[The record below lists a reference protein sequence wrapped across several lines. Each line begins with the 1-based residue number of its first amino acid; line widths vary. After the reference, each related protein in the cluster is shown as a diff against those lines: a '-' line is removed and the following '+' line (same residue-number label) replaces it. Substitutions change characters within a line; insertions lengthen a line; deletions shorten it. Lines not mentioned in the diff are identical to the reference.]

1 MKTLT
6 ELAGRMLAI
15 FSLFLAVLVACDNE
29 NSLDKFNPE
38 DQFAEISD
46 SLNNVFAVQTAA
58 MRALIEDPE
67 VALSYAVK
75 RAEGGCMA
83 ALAGDIKF
91 ESFPADVEYYGLFAC
106 HVEGDAA
113 YWALL
118 DKEGNAE
125 PLKDASDNLIPISE
139 EVKVKMTSAGYC
151 VVAAGKQFDTVFTED
166 DKVQACVCEFHA
178 DAESRVYAVT
188 FVLGAGN
195 EKTLYSRGY
204 TGVGFLPTYGEPMD
218 YLSDF
223 YVNYSSSSS
232 VALEIPEGVPF
243 SLEVT
248 EGWTAVA
255 RVEKAVTYVDLT
267 APAKEDAAE
276 SAVLNVVSDEAGIV
290 LAQLSLVNTPF
301 RSVYAS
307 SVDVFVEPFAGVS
320 KFIYGVAEY
329 DLFEVESVVETAGSV
344 LAGNSSTACVL
355 AEEASKT
362 SLETLLGGAVN
373 PDKRYILWAIPALYN
388 ENEQDGYY
396 YIDETTLKTYEFGA
410 MVFDISLVE
419 SKALDAQIS
428 VLAKGV
434 EAVYGGVVP
443 DTEDAM
449 EYILS
454 SLEGENKESLKAT
467 DGQVVY
473 NGLMSEWICAAG
485 EKNEIL
491 PTSSYLVWVAP
502 AFENDYPYSAE
513 DVTVMKVTT
522 GELTEGGSVELNL
535 GTPAVTCNTVTSEI
549 QAQGA
554 HMVYY
559 AILSRTQGNSF
570 SGEDTPNA
578 RKFKAL
584 MDNSPVA
591 LFGETIKVEYLDP
604 NTTYWLFAVAV
615 DSDGKY
621 GTVKCVSFKTMSVV
635 FDETITLTAS
645 TLEVTSDR
653 AVIKVT
659 SNSDLSEYVYWA
671 GRFTHSFWYN
681 TDQCGANRSKGEKY
695 MSMYPDNENI
705 RKAMN
710 QYGSLSED
718 GTIVIDNLTMDME
731 YVFVILEKGEDGYSH
746 CGYVK
751 FTTLS
756 VNLGKVVKEGSEQWN
771 ATKEKMSIE
780 WIPERFEQDMIWGQ
794 YAFRFNC
801 PDTLTACVLCASDDY
816 FDYAGFTKIEQQ
828 MIEIE
833 KLTGKCYPLNTTPE
847 VNGAQAQ
854 EPNYIKDGVEHVG
867 QLMNVY
873 EHYVHGVP
881 SSGYVTYFA
890 PGTHNEKGC
899 PTWEKGQCTNYETY
913 RQTIARY
920 NTMAPWLQKA
930 SATYGLTGE
939 EMQNYAQALFDAY
952 SVYYKDAEPKVYEND
967 GNGIII
973 SNPYG
978 SGVDSKGVIHDRVI
992 VMFKDLKGNYYEPM
1006 YIEVPNYFKTE

>member
-15 FSLFLAVLVACDNE
+15 FSLFVAVLVACDNE
-29 NSLDKFNPE
+29 NPLDKFNPE

-58 MRALIEDPE
+58 MRALIGDPE

-75 RAEGGCMA
+75 RAEGDCMA

-91 ESFPADVEYYGLFAC
+91 ESYSADVEYYGLFAC

-139 EVKVKMTSAGYC
+139 EVQVKMTSAGYR
-151 VVAAGKQFDTVFTED
+151 VIAAGKEFETVFTQED
-166 DKVQACVCEFHA
+166 KLQACACKFHT
-178 DAESRVYAVT
+178 DKESRVYAVT
-188 FVLGAGN
+188 FVLGPEN

-204 TGVGFLPTYGEPMD
+204 TGVGFLPTYGDAID
-218 YLSDF
+218 YISDI
-223 YVNYSSSSS
+223 YVNLSSTSS
-232 VALEIPEGVPF
+232 VILEIPKGIEYT
-243 SLEVT
+243 LEVT
-248 EGWTAVA
+248 EGWIVVA
-255 RVEKAVTYVDLT
+255 REEDAVTYVDVT
-267 APAKEDAAE
+267 AEREPATS
-276 SAVLNVVSDEAGIV
+276 SALMVVSDETGIV
-290 LAQLSLVNTPF
+290 LAELTLKHTPF
-301 RSVYAS
+301 RSLFAS
-307 SVDVFVEPFAGVS
+307 ASDVFVDPYPGVR
-320 KFIYGVAEY
+320 KFVYGVVEY
-329 DLFEVESVVETAGSV
+329 DLFDTNNVIEVASSA
-344 LAGNSSTACVL
+344 LAGNSTSNCVV
-355 AEEASKT
+355 AEEASK
-362 SLETLLGGAVN
+362 SSIAELLGGEV
-373 PDKRYILWAIPALYN
+373 DQEKRYTLWAIPALYQGD
-388 ENEQDGYY
+388 EQDGYY
-396 YIDETTLKTYEFGA
+396 YIDGASIQSHEFGA
-410 MVFDISLVE
+410 MAIDINLVE
-419 SKALDAQIS
+419 AKILDAQIS
-428 VLAKGV
+428 VVAKDV
-434 EAVYGGVVP
+434 DALYGGVVP

-449 EYILS
+449 DYILS
-454 SLEGENKESLKAT
+454 LLQSETIVPLNAT
-467 DGQVVY
+467 DRQVEY
-473 NGLMSEWICAAG
+473 NGLMSEWTSVVG
-485 EKNEIL
+485 GKNEIL
-491 PTSSYLVWVAP
+491 PTSSYIVWAAP

-522 GELTEGGSVELNL
+522 GELTEGGSIELTL
-535 GTPAVTCNTVTSEI
+535 GTPSVTCNTVTSEI

-559 AILSRTQGNSF
+559 AILSRTQGNTF
-570 SGEDTPNA
+570 SGESTPNA
-578 RKFKAL
+578 RKFQAL
-584 MDNSPVA
+584 MENSPVA
-591 LFGETIKVEYLDP
+591 LFGETIKVEFLNP

-621 GTVKCVSFKTMSVV
+621 GTVKCVSFKTVSVV
-635 FDETITLTAS
+635 FDETIALTAS
-645 TLEVTSDR
+645 TVEVTSNR

-659 SNSDLSEYVYWA
+659 SDSDLSEYIYWV
-671 GRFTHSFWYN
+671 GRFRHSFWYN
-681 TDQCGANRSKGEKY
+681 TDQCGATKSQGEKY
-695 MSMYPDNENI
+695 MSMYPDNDNI

-718 GTIVIDNLTMDME
+718 GTIVIDDLTMDME
-731 YVFVILEKGEDGYSH
+731 YVFIILEKGETGYSH

-751 FTTLS
+751 FTTLP

-771 ATKEKMSIE
+771 ATKGKMSID

-794 YAFRFNC
+794 YAFKFNC
-801 PDTLTACVLCASDDY
+801 PDTLTACVLCASDEY

-833 KLTGKCYPLNTTPE
+833 KLTGKCYPVNTTPD

-854 EPNYIKDGVEHVG
+854 EPNYIKNGVEHVG

-881 SSGYVTYFA
+881 SAGYVTYFA

-899 PTWEKGQCTNYETY
+899 PTWEKGQCTNYENY
-913 RQTIARY
+913 RQAIARY
-920 NTMAPWLQKA
+920 NTMTPWLQKA
-930 SATYGLTGE
+930 SATYGLTGD

-952 SVYYKDAEPKVYEND
+952 SVYYKDAEPKVFEND